1 MKRRLHV
8 KAEHQLREEIEAEVK
23 SKYIERIN
31 YLIGAN
37 DELMQTLEKYEKQ
50 ERQYNGDNVYDE
62 FWMWAL
68 LEVVQWK
75 KQKILL
81 KKMLRYSQTK
91 SGVPIYALSS

>member
-75 KQKILL
+75 EQKILL

-91 SGVPIYALSS
+91 SGVPIYGLNS

>member
-37 DELMQTLEKYEKQ
+37 NELMQTLEKYEKQ
-50 ERQYNGDNVYDE
+50 ERQYNGD
-62 FWMWAL
+62 
-68 LEVVQWK
+68 
-75 KQKILL
+75 
-81 KKMLRYSQTK
+81 
-91 SGVPIYALSS
+91 IYNGEY